1 MHTALQGHILAQKNG
16 EFFAQPKLLSTLL
29 NFIKLLVDFQLHMSA
44 LAPVRSHG
52 FNPIN
57 FTSERSP
64 LAWSQSLPMLSTE
77 LLRSQSLS
85 MFSIQRSL
93 SRRPISIDV
102 LDPALTLPAGSMFI
116 NVLDPALT
124 LPAGSMFINVLDPA
138 LTLPAGSMFINVLD
152 PALTLPAVSMFI
164 NVLDPALT
172 LPQSQFLSMFW
183 IHQPRTHFTVCH
195 FDGIVGAPTSDAK
208 RVRAVARDRSARAG
222 FLGTG
227 TTAAER
233 QVPA

>member
-1 MHTALQGHILAQKNG
+1 MVSIFTHA
-16 EFFAQPKLLSTLL
+16 F
-29 NFIKLLVDFQLHMSA
+29 DRA
-44 LAPVRSHG
+44 LAISI
-52 FNPIN
+52 FIN
-57 FTSERSP
+57 VLHP
-64 LAWSQSLPMLSTE
+64 A
-77 LLRSQSLS
+77 LS

-116 NVLDPALT
+116 D
-124 LPAGSMFINVLDPA
+124 VLDPA

>member
-1 MHTALQGHILAQKNG
+1 
-16 EFFAQPKLLSTLL
+16 
-29 NFIKLLVDFQLHMSA
+29 
-44 LAPVRSHG
+44 
-52 FNPIN
+52 
-57 FTSERSP
+57 
-64 LAWSQSLPMLSTE
+64 
-77 LLRSQSLS
+77 

-93 SRRPISIDV
+93 SRRPISID
-102 LDPALTLPAGSMFI
+102 
-116 NVLDPALT
+116 
-124 LPAGSMFINVLDPA
+124 VLDPA